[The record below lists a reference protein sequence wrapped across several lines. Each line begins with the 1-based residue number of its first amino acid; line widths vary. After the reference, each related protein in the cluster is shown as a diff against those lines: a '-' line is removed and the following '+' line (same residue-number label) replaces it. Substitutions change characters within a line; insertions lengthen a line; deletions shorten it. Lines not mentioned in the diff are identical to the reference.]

1 MKIFLLILVTSLT
14 SFTHANTDWF
24 EKGNGGTVMAC
35 EGQAPRTLDLFEAE
49 NIYGWQIDQ
58 SHAQTVEERVH
69 YIFDKLK
76 TLNPYRTSQYR
87 NWFSTF
93 YKETEFVSDASL
105 GPVPDLGK
113 INIPNGCDVKQVVF
127 QRQPN
132 QLNSHRYTISLQWW
146 NQLTVPD
153 QAAMILHELIYRE
166 LALPPNLHATSEFS
180 RRLNGWFNT
189 EDFQNTDLEKYLRFL
204 QNVFVVNAE
213 FDKYQ
218 ILLNVKDVIRGY
230 WLTMPLSFDSTGE
243 VTLTLNG
250 NQGLSFTNHFMTI
263 QCEKKADEIA
273 TAGVL
278 SLSKDRLPKKLAPL
292 KNRPVVKNCKHVL
305 FSKDIPNLRVEG
317 DVFNFD
323 SEGDALSAF
332 AVYEPQNSNSSP
344 VRSKDRMVTIGT
356 TGSPIQ
362 LTTYF
367 DKSGDVGTITF
378 NSKAC
383 MPGANE
389 VLLSDAPA
397 ENPSWTSLSLNP
409 SDKEFD
415 KLPACH

>member
-1 MKIFLLILVTSLT
+1 MTSLA
-14 SFTHANTDWF
+14 HANTDWF

-49 NIYGWQIDQ
+49 NVYGGQIDQ
-58 SHAQTVEERVH
+58 SHARTVEERIN

-76 TLNPYRTSQYR
+76 TLNPYRTSLYR

-93 YKETEFVSDASL
+93 FKETEFVSNASL

-113 INIPNGCDVKQVVF
+113 VTIPNGCDIKQVVF

-132 QLNSHRYTISLQWW
+132 QLNSHRYTINLRWW

-166 LALPPNLHATSEFS
+166 LALPPNMHTTSEFS
-180 RRLNGWFNT
+180 RHLNGWVNT
-189 EDFQNTDLEKYLRFL
+189 TDFQNTNIEKYLRFL
-204 QNVFVVNAE
+204 QNIFVVNAE

-218 ILLNVKDVIRGY
+218 ILLNAKDSVNGY
-230 WLTMPLSFDSTGE
+230 WLSLPLSFEATGD

-250 NQGLSFTNHFMTI
+250 NQGLSFANHFMTI
-263 QCEKKADEIA
+263 QCDRKADEIT

-278 SLSKDRLPKKLAPL
+278 SLSNARLPKKLTPL

-305 FSKDIPNLRVEG
+305 FSKDIANLRVEG

-323 SEGDALSAF
+323 PAGDILSAF
-332 AVYEPQNSNSSP
+332 AVYETQSSNYSP
-344 VRSKDRMVTIGT
+344 VRSKDRLVTIGT

-362 LTTYF
+362 LNTYF
-367 DKSGDVGTITF
+367 EKSGDIAAITF
-378 NSKAC
+378 NSNVCK
-383 MPGANE
+383 PDTNE
-389 VLLSDAPA
+389 VLLSGAPA
-397 ENPSWTSLSLNP
+397 ENPSWTSLSFNP
-409 SDKEFD
+409 ADKEFD